1 MNLNVEVLEAAEH
14 DLIDAVRWYEANT
27 SRGAQL
33 EAAVSAV
40 VDRLVSVP
48 GSSSPLAGV
57 VVARGELRR
66 ALVPGFPYWL
76 IFHVIDQRL
85 VIVALA
91 HHSREPTFWVSRL

>member
-1 MNLNVEVLEAAEH
+1 MNLNVEVLEAAER
-14 DLIDAVRWYEANT
+14 DLLDAVRWYEENA
-27 SRGAQL
+27 SRGAEV
-33 EAAVSAV
+33 EAAVEAL

-48 GSSSPLAGV
+48 GSSSPVAGV

-76 IFHVIDQRL
+76 VFLVLDQRL

-91 HHSREPTFWVSRL
+91 HQSREPSFWVSRL